1 MTATKKIMIVEDE
14 QFTLKMYTHLLKEN
28 GFDVVATPNTKEA
41 ARLVKANKPDMLIV
55 DMMLQDGD
63 GFDVIREVRKLPA
76 FKKTPILVLSNLGQE
91 MDISEA
97 KKVGADKYL
106 VKSNVRFEEVIKT
119 VKELLKIK

>member
-1 MTATKKIMIVEDE
+1 MPKNKKIMIVEDE
-14 QFTLKMYTHLLKEN
+14 PFTLKMYTHLLTEE
-28 GFDVVATPNTKEA
+28 GFEVTATPNTKEVV
-41 ARLVKANKPDMLIV
+41 RLAKANKPDLFIV

-63 GFDVIREVRKLPA
+63 GFDVIRELRKTTE

-91 MDISEA
+91 MDINEA

-119 VKELLKIK
+119 VQAMLK